1 MAHTPEQ
8 NGIAERMNHT
18 PESARSMITRAGI
31 PNHYWAEAVATAT
44 YICNRTPA
52 TAMTEN
58 KLCTSEGMEGNQG

>member
-18 PESARSMITRAGI
+18 VKSDRSMITLAGI

-44 YICNRTPA
+44 YI
-52 TAMTEN
+52 
-58 KLCTSEGMEGNQG
+58 